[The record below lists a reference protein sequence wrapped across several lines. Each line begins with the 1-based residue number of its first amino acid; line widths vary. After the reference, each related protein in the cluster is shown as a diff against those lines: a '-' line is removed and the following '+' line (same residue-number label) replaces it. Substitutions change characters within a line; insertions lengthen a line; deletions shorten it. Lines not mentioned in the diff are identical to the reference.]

1 MVPVYALL
9 LFGGNIVVKH
19 EQGLLQLDGWT
30 LKAPARIAVLV
41 RRLWACGSCFGRAVL
56 LKIALVTLCTV
67 LLCVPGHARPRR
79 MPSVRGATGS
89 ALCCLGALPLDNAPF
104 SVWCAFP

>member
-41 RRLWACGSCFGRAVL
+41 RRLWACGACLGHAVL
-56 LKIALVTLCTV
+56 LKKRACDSLHRVAVCPWACAITT
-67 LLCVPGHARPRR
+67 HAF
-79 MPSVRGATGS
+79 
-89 ALCCLGALPLDNAPF
+89 L
-104 SVWCAFP
+104 